1 MEKYIFVCIGS
12 SKLSQD
18 SFGPRVGNL
27 LEKEF
32 YKNSNIEVLGTMER
46 PVHFKNAPIFL
57 DYLKK
62 EKNIILIDSAISKQ
76 EKIGLTYINVGGV
89 EIGKAFGKSFYFP
102 ANINIKTIVG
112 TNKTSENIETIN
124 RLAKNTADKIIKT
137 VYQII

>member
-1 MEKYIFVCIGS
+1 MEK
-12 SKLSQD
+12 
-18 SFGPRVGNL
+18 
-27 LEKEF
+27 
-32 YKNSNIEVLGTMER
+32 

-76 EKIGLTYINVGGV
+76 GKIGLTYSNVGGI

-124 RLAKNTADKIIKT
+124 RLAKNTADKIINT